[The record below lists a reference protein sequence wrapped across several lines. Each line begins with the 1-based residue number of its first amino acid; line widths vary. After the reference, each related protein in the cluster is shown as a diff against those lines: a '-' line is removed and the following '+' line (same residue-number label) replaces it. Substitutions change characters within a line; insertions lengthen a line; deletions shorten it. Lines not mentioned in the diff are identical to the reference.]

1 MYGEQAPEPL
11 LVTEN
16 GVQFATYLNEGL
28 LTGIFLDQ
36 KRSSWSISRWFAV
49 GKTVLNMFSYTGAFS
64 VAAAMGGAVA
74 TTSGI

>member
-28 LTGIFLDQ
+28 MTRHLF
-36 KRSSWSISRWFAV
+36 RSKEVRGRLVDGFAV
-49 GKTVLNMFSYTGAFS
+49 GKTVLNMFSYTGAFR
-64 VAAAMGGAVA
+64 
-74 TTSGI
+74 